1 MKHLMA
7 ALATSVI
14 VLVGGWISVAARPAS
29 SEGGLSAVDHF
40 KYGSVGIESEEG
52 LPYWIW
58 QVLPKMFADKL
69 PAAGGYTS
77 LGVLWEPGRELPIG
91 FSKKSVFGSDRVA
104 VNCAFCHTATYR
116 ESRASRRVIVP
127 GGASHRTTP
136 QAFSRFL
143 EAAAADPRFN
153 ATDMLKAIN
162 ELTTL
167 SWTESMTY
175 RLVLIPGTRRALLRH
190 RKDFSWMDERPAW
203 GRGRIDPL
211 NPFKYRQLEQPLD
224 ATIGNSDMT
233 PLWALG
239 ARDGRG
245 LHWDG
250 LNTSFDEVMI
260 SSAIGNGASRKSVDL
275 ESVKR
280 LGAWL
285 RDLRPPAY
293 PFAVDAAVAG
303 RGRAVFSASCG
314 TCHAMD
320 GSRMGAVIP
329 VEEVGTDRHRLDTWT
344 SGAADAFNAFGA
356 GYSWQFKSFRKT
368 NGYVAMPLVGAWL
381 NAPYLHNGSVPTLSA
396 LLEPV
401 EKRPRRFYRGYDVYD
416 PARVGFVFDGPDAEA
431 DGEAFDT
438 SLPGNSNG
446 GHLYGT
452 GLSAEDKRALLEF
465 LKTL

>member
-1 MKHLMA
+1 MKLLIA
-7 ALATSVI
+7 ALMTAALVVTAGYSVSA
-14 VLVGGWISVAARPAS
+14 GAAR
-29 SEGGLSAVDHF
+29 SEGDVSAVEHF
-40 KYGSVGIESEEG
+40 KYGSVGIEAEEG

-58 QVLPKMFADKL
+58 QVLPRMFADKL
-69 PAAGGYTS
+69 PGPGGYTS

-116 ESRASRRVIVP
+116 TAKGSPRIIVP
-127 GGASHRTTP
+127 GGASHQTTP

-153 ATDMLKAIN
+153 ASDMLEAIG

-167 SWTESMTY
+167 SWTESLTY

-190 RKDFSWMDERPAW
+190 REEFAWMDQRPAW

-211 NPFKYRQLEQPLD
+211 NPFKYRQLGQPLD

-239 ARDGRG
+239 ARDGRA

-250 LNTSFDEVMI
+250 LNSSFDEVMI
-260 SSAIGNGASRKSVDL
+260 SSAIGNGASPKSVDL

-280 LGAWL
+280 LGSWL
-285 RDLRPPAY
+285 RDLRPPAF
-293 PFAVDAAVAG
+293 PFPIDGVLAG
-303 RGRAVFSASCG
+303 RGEAVFAVSCAG
-314 TCHAMD
+314 CHGMK
-320 GSRMGAVIP
+320 GPRMGAVIP
-329 VEEVGTDRHRLDTWT
+329 VDEVGTDRHRLDTWT
-344 SGAADAFNAFGA
+344 SGAADAFNNFAA
-356 GYSWQFKSFRKT
+356 GYPWQFKSFRKT

-416 PARVGFVFDGPDAEA
+416 PARVGFASDGPDAESN
-431 DGEAFDT
+431 GEVFDT
-438 SLPGNSNG
+438 SLRGNSNS

-452 GLSAEDKRALLEF
+452 QLAADDKRALLEF